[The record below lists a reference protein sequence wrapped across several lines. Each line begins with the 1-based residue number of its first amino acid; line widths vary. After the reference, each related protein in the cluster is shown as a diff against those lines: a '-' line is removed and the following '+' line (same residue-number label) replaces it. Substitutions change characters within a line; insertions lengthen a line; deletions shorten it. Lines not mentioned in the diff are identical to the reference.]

1 MRQIL
6 HISDVHFGP
15 PHLPEVASA
24 VLDLVAR
31 RQPDL
36 VVVSGDLTQRAKT
49 EQFRQAREFVDRVQ
63 APTITVPGNHDVPM
77 YRFWERLLDPLG
89 AYRRHFAAELE
100 PEIEDDELLVLS
112 VNTAFNWTVKGGRI
126 RTARLGQIQRR
137 LAAAPDHLVKII
149 VAHHE
154 LVPAPRFGS
163 RRVMVNAHQAVD
175 VFRRG
180 GVELVLSG
188 HLHQAWIS
196 SSEAYYPSGRRP
208 VLLVHSG
215 TSTSNRGRGCER
227 QRNTCNWIRIDD
239 DEIRV
244 SHLGWEGTEGRF
256 LEWSQHRFPR
266 RRRQPYGLE
275 AV

>member
-15 PHLPEVASA
+15 PHRPDVASG
-24 VLDLVAR
+24 VLDLVER
-31 RQPDL
+31 RGPDL
-36 VVVSGDLTQRAKT
+36 VVVSGDLTQRAKPV
-49 EQFRQAREFVDRVQ
+49 QFRQAREFVDRIR

-89 AYRRHFAAELE
+89 AYRRHFAEELE
-100 PEIEDDELLVLS
+100 PEVEDEELLVVG

-126 RTARLGQIQRR
+126 RRARLRRIQRR
-137 LAAAPDHLVKII
+137 LAEAPDHLVKIV

-154 LVPAPRFGS
+154 LVPAPCFDTQ
-163 RRVMVNAHQAVD
+163 RVMVNAREAVD
-175 VFRRG
+175 VFSRG

-196 SSEAYYPSGRRP
+196 SSEAYYPSGRPP

-215 TSTSNRGRGCER
+215 TSTSDRGRGCER
-227 QRNTCNWIRIDD
+227 RRSTCNWIVVGG

-244 SHLGWEGTEGRF
+244 SHLGWDDAEGRF
-256 LEWSQHRFPR
+256 LEWSRHVFPR